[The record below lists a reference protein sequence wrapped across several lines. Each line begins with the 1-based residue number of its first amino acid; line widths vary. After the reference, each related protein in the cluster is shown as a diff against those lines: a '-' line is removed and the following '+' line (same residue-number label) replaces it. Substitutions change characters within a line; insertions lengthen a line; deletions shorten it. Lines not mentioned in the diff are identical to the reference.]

1 MFAEFMSAWKIRYCR
16 SAGVMFGEVVRGAGC
31 VGGQEKS
38 GWDVY
43 WTALELSVSSPTSVW
58 KVVDDCSRGEGERRK
73 TAKQGVIWIAA

>member
-1 MFAEFMSAWKIRYCR
+1 MFAEFMARMRDTILSKC
-16 SAGVMFGEVVRGAGC
+16 VMFGEVVRGAGC

-58 KVVDDCSRGEGERRK
+58 TVVDDCSRGEGERRK
-73 TAKQGVIWIAA
+73 TAK